1 MFSRGTISRRSCGW
15 TARIGSISRDRSG
28 TAVISCHL
36 RPALQFRRACRGW
49 RLTLANHEPRMTA
62 PVQSHAHDLRRV
74 IGFAGGTAL
83 IVGITIGGGIFRKP
97 PTIAGLVPNPLVIL
111 GLWIAFGLIS
121 ICGALAVAELSSL
134 LPRPGGVYVFLR
146 EAYGDAAAFVFG
158 WLYVFVP
165 PPTAVAALSVVFA
178 EFLLN
183 LLGVS
188 AAGVTVHMIAIAGI
202 VSLTVANVLGARV
215 GAAVSEVTTLVKVLA
230 LAAIILGAF
239 VLGHGSL
246 SHFAEGGAV
255 QRGGLARAVASVI
268 WTYDGWIAVS
278 MIAGEVIAPERLM
291 KRIIIVGMLIIVT
304 LYIGANLAY
313 LYMMPISEMAQQK
326 EAIARTVMTQI
337 AGPAAGVIVLLAI
350 ITSVFGALNG
360 NLLAKPR
367 VAYAM
372 ARDGLTFSFLGK
384 THRRWSTPWAALV
397 LQGLVAII
405 MVLALRDFDTLTTYF
420 VVVEWAALIFAV
432 GAVFVLR
439 RKMAAAP
446 RPFRTPGYPWVPL
459 IFVCGTVV
467 GVSAIVWGEIQVGNF
482 SPIYGLL
489 IASAGF
495 PVHQLWKRSKRAS

>member
-1 MFSRGTISRRSCGW
+1 MKSS
-15 TARIGSISRDRSG
+15 
-28 TAVISCHL
+28 
-36 RPALQFRRACRGW
+36 
-49 RLTLANHEPRMTA
+49 LTT
-62 PVQSHAHDLRRV
+62 PVPPPTQDLRRV
-74 IGFAGGTAL
+74 IGFAGGVAL

-97 PTIAGLVPNPLVIL
+97 PTIAGLVPNPIVIVA
-111 GLWIAFGLIS
+111 LWTAFGVIS

-134 LPRPGGVYVFLR
+134 LPQPGGVYVFLR

-158 WLYVFVP
+158 WLYVFVTT
-165 PPTAVAALSVVFA
+165 PTAVAALAVVFA

-188 AAGVTVHMIAIAGI
+188 GNPFTVQMIGIAAI
-202 VSLTVANVLGARV
+202 VSLTWANVLGARV
-215 GAAVSEVTTLVKVLA
+215 GAAVSEVTTLVKVSA
-230 LAAIILGAF
+230 LAAIILGVF
-239 VLGHGSL
+239 LLGHGSL
-246 SHFAEGGAV
+246 SHIGEGGV
-255 QRGGLARAVASVI
+255 VHGSGLARAVASVI

-278 MIAGEVIAPERLM
+278 MIAGEVVAPERLM
-291 KRIIIVGMLIIVT
+291 KRIIIVGMLVIVT

-313 LYMMPISEMAQQK
+313 LYMMPVGIMAQQK
-326 EAIARTVMTQI
+326 EAIARTVMTAI
-337 AGPAAGVIVLLAI
+337 AGPAGGVLIMIAI
-350 ITSVFGALNG
+350 MTSIFGALNG

-372 ARDGLTFSFLGK
+372 ARDGLIFSFLGK
-384 THRRWSTPWAALV
+384 TDERWSTPWAAV
-397 LQGLVAII
+397 VIQGVVAII
-405 MVLALRDFDTLTTYF
+405 MVLLLRDFDTLTTYF

-439 RKMAAAP
+439 RKMADVP
-446 RPFRTPGYPWVPL
+446 RPFRTPAYPWVPL
-459 IFVCGTVV
+459 LFVLGTVV